1 MEGKNKSFFI
11 AGIAIAIT
19 AYVVKHN
26 TKENKF
32 WQNTSAVAIPLG
44 LVVSTIAYLSSQPK

>member
-1 MEGKNKSFFI
+1 MEGKNKNLFI
-11 AGIAIAIT
+11 AGIAIAVA

-32 WQNTSAVAIPLG
+32 WQNTSSVALPVG
-44 LVVSTIAYLSSQPK
+44 LVISTIAYLSNTK

>member
-1 MEGKNKSFFI
+1 MKPKNKTFFV

-19 AYVVKHN
+19 AYIVKQN

-32 WQNTSAVAIPLG
+32 WQNVSAVALPVG
-44 LVVSTIAYLSSQPK
+44 LVGATIAYLSNTD